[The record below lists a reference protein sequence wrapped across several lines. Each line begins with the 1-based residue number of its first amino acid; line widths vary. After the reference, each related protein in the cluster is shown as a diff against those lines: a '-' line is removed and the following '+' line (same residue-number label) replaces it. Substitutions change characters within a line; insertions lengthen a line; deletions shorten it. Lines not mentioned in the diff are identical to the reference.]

1 MYTVVGL
8 KDDMKHPRF
17 ISDEIGNYSCSIF
30 GSGGSVFTRDFQH
43 VAVQYYLS
51 DRKNMPKKGG
61 RMKKDEGK
69 ANDENEAVDEGDEL
83 DVPPESAS
91 DQTKWELP
99 RNWGEYA
106 NRCSVINHWIYRE
119 PQMEIEGQSA
129 FGPEEFTMLFTG
141 DAFELGQG
149 ENAYRAQTKINRP
162 QESIY
167 TVTDAI
173 VALMGQSGQ
182 TQDLAGFNAKPDG
195 NLLTWLYRQ
204 RRLSSYRVDVLKV
217 PHHGSATTTNAY
229 FYRFVTASVY
239 LFSASSNGHGHPSPE
254 TMDTILGA
262 LLQEDGPASAPKEFK
277 SRAFDADAKSILDV
291 SFLPTNDQLSPDF
304 LGRSEN
310 CHVSSSSL
318 TK

>member
-1 MYTVVGL
+1 MRQ
-8 KDDMKHPRF
+8 PRF
-17 ISDEIGNYSCSIF
+17 ISYEAGNYSYSIF

-51 DRKNMPKKGG
+51 DRKNMPKRRG
-61 RMKKDEGK
+61 RTKKEEDK
-69 ANDENEAVDEGDEL
+69 ANDENEAVDKGDKL
-83 DVPPESAS
+83 DVPPENAF

-119 PQMEIEGQSA
+119 RLSAEMEIESQPA

-149 ENAYRAQTKINRP
+149 ETAYRAQTKINRP

-167 TVTDAI
+167 SVTDAI
-173 VALMGQSGQ
+173 IALMGRSGQ

-254 TMDTILGA
+254 TMDTIIGA

-277 SRAFDADAKSILDV
+277 SDASDANATPILHV
-291 SFLPTNDQLSPDF
+291 SFLPTNDQL
-304 LGRSEN
+304 
-310 CHVSSSSL
+310 
-318 TK
+318 